1 MISKKSADLIY
12 KKLDRIDHELQYFR
26 YDIFEK
32 KKIII
37 KNFYNTEY
45 SLNNDLTPNQLVK
58 KLISCQNDFEKLQK
72 IIYNIMFD
80 IPEIEQ
86 AYLKANPEVE
96 PNKK

>member
-72 IIYNIMFD
+72 IIYDIMFD

>member
-72 IIYNIMFD
+72 IIYDIMFD

-96 PNKK
+96 PNNN

>member
-45 SLNNDLTPNQLVK
+45 SLNNDLTSNQLVK